1 MGIQTATTG
10 QLESAQNIIIAQSRY
25 TMEHNAPCAQL
36 IEHFTL
42 PQGAKQMT
50 IPKVGQMT
58 ASALTDGVDM
68 VDAQDIGM
76 TTTDL
81 TTGEVGLKVIL
92 TDKLVRQENEDVFK
106 MVGRQM
112 GDAKARKKDT
122 DIIALFTGLNGGT
135 TLGLDGATLTLY
147 MSVGVV
153 AFATAN
159 KFPSPVYVV
168 HHSNALAHLSSNVM
182 AIGASGVAS
191 ASYYTGIM
199 GSLSESLMR
208 SFWGIS
214 INGVNFFHDS
224 NIAKDGSN
232 DSGYGA
238 IFSKNAMCILESKSP
253 YVERERDASLRG
265 TEVNMISDYG
275 VFELDDSY
283 GAPMLYEIG
292 NLSTTTT

>member
-1 MGIQTATTG
+1 MAIQTATTG
-10 QLESAQNIIIAQSRY
+10 QLENAQRIIVAQSRF
-25 TMEHNAPCAQL
+25 TQEHNAPCANL

-50 IPKVGQMT
+50 VPKVGQMT
-58 ASALTDGVDM
+58 AAALTDGVDM
-68 VDAQDIGM
+68 TDSQDIGM

-92 TDKLVRQENEDVFK
+92 TDKLVRQENEDVFR

-112 GDAKARKKDT
+112 GDGMARKKDT

-135 TLGLDGATLTLY
+135 TLGKDGATLTLY
-147 MSVGVV
+147 MSTGII

-159 KFPSPVYVV
+159 KFPAPVVVV
-168 HHSNALAHLSSNVM
+168 HHPNALAHLSSNMM

-199 GSLSESLMR
+199 QGLSEELLR
-208 SFWGIS
+208 NWWGIK
-214 INGVNFFHDS
+214 INGVNFFHDG

-238 IFSKNAMCILESKSP
+238 IFSKGAMCIIESKAP
-253 YVERERDASLRG
+253 YIERERDASLRG
-265 TEVNMISDYG
+265 TEVNMVSDYG
-275 VFELDDSY
+275 VFELDDGY
-283 GAPMLYEIG
+283 GAPLLYEIG